1 MNQMNLTDRIS
12 LLELCD
18 REFPGGV
25 AVEVGVA
32 GGHFSKQILATWK
45 TIGRLHLVDAW
56 RHFTD
61 GSYADACNLDQAT
74 QDLRYAQVVKDFE
87 GNSKVQIWR
96 ELSLEAA
103 TTTPEQWCQFI
114 YLDANHSTAA
124 VRQDL
129 DHWWI
134 RLAPGG
140 IIAGH
145 DYEVGNGKG
154 YGVKAAVDHFAS
166 EWDLKVHTTTQEYC
180 RPEGIYGA
188 GWEGCSFVIRKP
200 S

>member
-1 MNQMNLTDRIS
+1 MNLTDRIS

-18 REFPGGV
+18 REFPNGF

-45 TIGRLHLVDAW
+45 TIGALLLVDAW
-56 RHFTD
+56 QHFEEGYD
-61 GSYADACNLDQAT
+61 DACNLDQQT
-74 QDLRYAQVVKDFE
+74 QDDRYKRVLLDFREERRVV
-87 GNSKVQIWR
+87 VR
-96 ELSLEAA
+96 RMLSLEAA
-103 TTTPEQWCQFI
+103 ASSPTEFFSFI
-114 YLDANHSTAA
+114 YLDANHSEEAA
-124 VRQDL
+124 YNDL
-129 DHWWI
+129 CAWWP
-134 RLAPGG
+134 RLMPGG

-145 DYEVGNGKG
+145 DYQVGNGKG
-154 YGVKAAVDHFAS
+154 YGVKNAVDRFAAG
-166 EWDLKVHTTTQEYC
+166 WDLKLHTTTQEYC